1 MGRVREQNV
10 TIKQRVAASCTKTE
24 NTSNVTGLLNANYVI
39 IVSLSFFGRASN
51 FYLLSDKQLNAY
63 FKNSKEF

>member
-24 NTSNVTGLLNANYVI
+24 NTSNATGLLNANYI

-51 FYLLSDKQLNAY
+51 FYLLSDKQ
-63 FKNSKEF
+63 

>member
-24 NTSNVTGLLNANYVI
+24 NTSNATGLLNANYII
-39 IVSLSFFGRASN
+39 IVSLSFFWTG
-51 FYLLSDKQLNAY
+51 FEFLLIVRQAIKRLFQ
-63 FKNSKEF
+63 EF